1 MSLESQQYLIRIVQ
15 GRLWTWPKNKKWYF
29 RFPDFPVQH
38 AKDYQKKNKQKKTT
52 GCRFRTNTKISE
64 HR

>member
-38 AKDYQKKNKQKKTT
+38 AKDYQKKKKKKRVVGSGQTQREAST
-52 GCRFRTNTKISE
+52 DN
-64 HR
+64 